1 MMRSQKKDI
10 KREAIDSYLNS
21 FINYERYKYFPKKVN
36 LNDYKNFLEKIGNPQ
51 NKLSKSILIAGT
63 NGKGSTAAILSSIL
77 SEGVYNVGL
86 FTSPHLF
93 SYRER
98 IKINGQ
104 NITKRAF
111 SQVINTLKP
120 FLDEPYQKL
129 HRTFFEVLTTV
140 AFVHFEREKTDLN
153 ILEVGLGGRKDATN
167 VVNPLISVITSVG
180 FDHTRTLG
188 RSLSEI
194 AREKCGIIRKGG
206 VVVSSI
212 QHKNAMRVIEHT
224 VRKREALLYTTERYI
239 KVKPRTIE
247 EKGIKF
253 SYRDEEYFSPLRGR
267 FQLKNLS
274 TALLAIEIL
283 KKKGFTIA
291 KRAVQK
297 GLQKCVWDGRF
308 DVVEKNPLIVLDG
321 AHNPSAMREMV
332 NSLVEIYPHKKIVVI
347 FSCLSSKDKKAMALI
362 LERVADKIILT
373 RINSERRAELS
384 DLRKV
389 FRKKVFITDT
399 IISAVKLSRNLSD
412 NDTLILITGSIY
424 LVAEAY
430 EALNL

>member
-1 MMRSQKKDI
+1 MQSQRRNI
-10 KREAIDSYLNS
+10 KREVVDSYLNS
-21 FINYERYKYFPKKVN
+21 FINYERYKYFPRKVS
-36 LNDYKNFLEKIGNPQ
+36 LNDYKNFLKKIGNPQ
-51 NKLSKSILIAGT
+51 NELSPSILIAGT
-63 NGKGSTAAILSSIL
+63 NGKGSTAAILSSVL
-77 SEGVYNVGL
+77 SAAGYSIGL

-104 NITKRAF
+104 SITKRAF
-111 SQVINTLKP
+111 NQVINTLKP

-153 ILEVGLGGRKDATN
+153 ILEVGLGGRKDSTN
-167 VVNPLISVITSVG
+167 VVMPLISCITPIG

-224 VRKREALLYTTERYI
+224 VREREALLYTTERYI
-239 KVKPRTIE
+239 KVKPHTID

-253 SYRDEEYFSPLRGR
+253 SYRDEEYFLPFIGR
-267 FQLKNLS
+267 FQIKNLC
-274 TALLAIEIL
+274 TALLVIEIL
-283 KKKGFTIA
+283 IKKGFTVT
-291 KRAVQK
+291 KRNMQK
-297 GLQKCVWDGRF
+297 GLERCIWRGRF
-308 DVVEKNPLIVLDG
+308 DIVSRSPLILLDG

-332 NSLVEIYPHKKIVVI
+332 KSLKEIFPRKKIIAI
-347 FSCLSSKDKKAMALI
+347 FSCLTSKDKRGMARQ
-362 LERVADKIILT
+362 LEKL
-373 RINSERRAELS
+373 
-384 DLRKV
+384 
-389 FRKKVFITDT
+389 TDT
-399 IISAVKLSRNLSD
+399 IILTKIDAERAAEMPELKRAFLKTVSIRDTIKNALSLAREFSD
-412 NDTLILITGSIY
+412 KNSLILITGSIY
-424 LVAEAY
+424 LVSEAY
-430 EALNL
+430 EVLND

>member
-1 MMRSQKKDI
+1 MRSQKKDI
-10 KREAIDSYLNS
+10 KREAIDSYLDS

-63 NGKGSTAAILSSIL
+63 NGKGSTAAILSSVL
-77 SEGVYNVGL
+77 SAAGYSIGL

-153 ILEVGLGGRKDATN
+153 ILEVGLGGRKDSTN
-167 VVNPLISVITSVG
+167 VVMPLISCITPIG

-239 KVKPRTIE
+239 KVKHRTID

-253 SYRDEEYFSPLRGR
+253 SYRDEEYFFPFIGR
-267 FQLKNLS
+267 FQIKNLC
-274 TALLAIEIL
+274 TALLVIEIL
-283 KKKGFTIA
+283 IKKGFTVT
-291 KRAVQK
+291 KRNMQK
-297 GLQKCVWDGRF
+297 GLERCIWRGRF
-308 DVVEKNPLIVLDG
+308 DIVSRSPFILLDG

-332 NSLVEIYPHKKIVVI
+332 KSLKEIFPRKKIIAI
-347 FSCLSSKDKKAMALI
+347 FSCLTSKDKRGMARQ
-362 LERVADKIILT
+362 LEKL
-373 RINSERRAELS
+373 
-384 DLRKV
+384 
-389 FRKKVFITDT
+389 TDT
-399 IISAVKLSRNLSD
+399 IILTKIDAERAAEMPELKRAFLKTVSIRDTIKNALSLAREFSD
-412 NDTLILITGSIY
+412 KNSLILITGSIY

>member
-1 MMRSQKKDI
+1 MMRFQKRDI

-63 NGKGSTAAILSSIL
+63 NGKGSTAAILSSVL
-77 SEGVYNVGL
+77 SAAGYSIGL

-153 ILEVGLGGRKDATN
+153 ILEVGLGGRKDSTN
-167 VVNPLISVITSVG
+167 VVMPLISCITPIG

-239 KVKPRTIE
+239 KVKHRTID

-253 SYRDEEYFSPLRGR
+253 SYRDEEYFFPFIGR
-267 FQLKNLS
+267 FQIKNLC
-274 TALLAIEIL
+274 TALLVIEIL
-283 KKKGFTIA
+283 IKKGFTVT
-291 KRAVQK
+291 KRNMQK
-297 GLQKCVWDGRF
+297 GLERCIWRGRF
-308 DVVEKNPLIVLDG
+308 DIVSRSPLILLDG

-332 NSLVEIYPHKKIVVI
+332 KSLKEIFPRKKIIAI
-347 FSCLSSKDKKAMALI
+347 FSCLTSKDKRGMARQ
-362 LERVADKIILT
+362 LEKL
-373 RINSERRAELS
+373 
-384 DLRKV
+384 
-389 FRKKVFITDT
+389 TDT
-399 IISAVKLSRNLSD
+399 IILTKIDAERAAEMPELKRAFLKTVSIRDTIKNALSLAREFSD
-412 NDTLILITGSIY
+412 KNSLILITGSIY

>member
-1 MMRSQKKDI
+1 MRSQKRDI

-21 FINYERYKYFPKKVN
+21 FINYERYKYFPEKVN

-63 NGKGSTAAILSSIL
+63 NGKGSTAAILSSVL
-77 SEGVYNVGL
+77 SAAGYSIGL

-153 ILEVGLGGRKDATN
+153 ILEVGLGGRKDSTN
-167 VVNPLISVITSVG
+167 VVMPLISCITPIG

-206 VVVSSI
+206 IVVSSI

-239 KVKPRTIE
+239 KVKPRIID

-253 SYRDEEYFSPLRGR
+253 SYRGEEYFFPFIGR
-267 FQLKNLS
+267 FQIKNLC
-274 TALLAIEIL
+274 TALLVIEIL
-283 KKKGFTIA
+283 IKKGFTVT
-291 KRAVQK
+291 KRNMQK
-297 GLQKCVWDGRF
+297 GLERCIWRGRF
-308 DVVEKNPLIVLDG
+308 DIVSRSPLILLDG

-332 NSLVEIYPHKKIVVI
+332 KSLKEIFPRKKIIAI
-347 FSCLSSKDKKAMALI
+347 FSCLTSKDKRGMARQ
-362 LERVADKIILT
+362 LEKL
-373 RINSERRAELS
+373 
-384 DLRKV
+384 
-389 FRKKVFITDT
+389 TDT
-399 IISAVKLSRNLSD
+399 IILTKIDAERAAEMPELKRAFLKTVSIRDTIKNALSLAREFSD
-412 NDTLILITGSIY
+412 KNSLILITGSIY

>member
-1 MMRSQKKDI
+1 MRSQKRDI

-63 NGKGSTAAILSSIL
+63 NGKGSTAAILSSVL
-77 SEGVYNVGL
+77 SAAGYSIGL

-153 ILEVGLGGRKDATN
+153 ILEVGLGGRKDSTN
-167 VVNPLISVITSVG
+167 VVMPLISCITPIG

-206 VVVSSI
+206 IVVSSI

-239 KVKPRTIE
+239 KVKPRIID

-253 SYRDEEYFSPLRGR
+253 SYRGEEYFFPFIGR
-267 FQLKNLS
+267 FQIKNLC
-274 TALLAIEIL
+274 TALLVIEIL
-283 KKKGFTIA
+283 IKKGFTVT
-291 KRAVQK
+291 KRNMQK
-297 GLQKCVWDGRF
+297 GLERCIWRGRF
-308 DVVEKNPLIVLDG
+308 DIVSRSPLILLDG

-332 NSLVEIYPHKKIVVI
+332 KSLKEIFPRKKIIAI
-347 FSCLSSKDKKAMALI
+347 FSCLTSKDKRGMARQ
-362 LERVADKIILT
+362 LEKL
-373 RINSERRAELS
+373 
-384 DLRKV
+384 
-389 FRKKVFITDT
+389 TDT
-399 IISAVKLSRNLSD
+399 IILTKIDAERAAEMPELKRAFLKTVSIRDTIKNALSLAREFSD
-412 NDTLILITGSIY
+412 KNSLILITGSIY

>member
-1 MMRSQKKDI
+1 MRSQKRDI

-63 NGKGSTAAILSSIL
+63 NGKGSTAAILSSVL
-77 SEGVYNVGL
+77 SAAGYSIGL

-153 ILEVGLGGRKDATN
+153 ILEVGLGGRKDSTN
-167 VVNPLISVITSVG
+167 VVMPLISCITPIG

-239 KVKPRTIE
+239 KVKHRTID

-253 SYRDEEYFSPLRGR
+253 SYRDEEYFFPFIGR
-267 FQLKNLS
+267 FQIKNLC
-274 TALLAIEIL
+274 TALLVIEIL
-283 KKKGFTIA
+283 IKKGFTVT
-291 KRAVQK
+291 KRNMQK
-297 GLQKCVWDGRF
+297 GLERCIWRGRF
-308 DVVEKNPLIVLDG
+308 DIVSRSPLILLDG

-332 NSLVEIYPHKKIVVI
+332 KSLKEIFPRKKIIAI
-347 FSCLSSKDKKAMALI
+347 FSCLTSKDKRGMARQ
-362 LERVADKIILT
+362 LEKL
-373 RINSERRAELS
+373 
-384 DLRKV
+384 
-389 FRKKVFITDT
+389 TDT
-399 IISAVKLSRNLSD
+399 IILTKIDAERAAEMPELKRAFLKTVSIRDTIKNALSLAREFSD
-412 NDTLILITGSIY
+412 KNSLILITGSIY

>member
-1 MMRSQKKDI
+1 MMRSQKRDI

-63 NGKGSTAAILSSIL
+63 NGKGSTAAILSSVL
-77 SEGVYNVGL
+77 SAAGYSIGL

-153 ILEVGLGGRKDATN
+153 ILEVGLGGRKDSTN
-167 VVNPLISVITSVG
+167 VVMPLISCITPIG

-239 KVKPRTIE
+239 KVKHRTID

-253 SYRDEEYFSPLRGR
+253 SYRDEEYFFPFIGR
-267 FQLKNLS
+267 FQIKNLC
-274 TALLAIEIL
+274 TALLVIEIL
-283 KKKGFTIA
+283 IKKGFTVT
-291 KRAVQK
+291 KRNMQK
-297 GLQKCVWDGRF
+297 GLERCIWRGRF
-308 DVVEKNPLIVLDG
+308 DIVSRSPLILLDG

-332 NSLVEIYPHKKIVVI
+332 KSLKEIFPRKKIIAI
-347 FSCLSSKDKKAMALI
+347 FSCLTSKDKRGMARQ
-362 LERVADKIILT
+362 LEKL
-373 RINSERRAELS
+373 
-384 DLRKV
+384 
-389 FRKKVFITDT
+389 TDT
-399 IISAVKLSRNLSD
+399 IILTKIDAERAAEMPELKRAFLKTVSIRDTIKNALSLAREFSD
-412 NDTLILITGSIY
+412 KNSLILITGSIY

>member
-1 MMRSQKKDI
+1 MRSQKRDI

-21 FINYERYKYFPKKVN
+21 FINYERYKYFPKKVK
-36 LNDYKNFLEKIGNPQ
+36 LNDYKNFLGKIGNPQ

-63 NGKGSTAAILSSIL
+63 NGKGSTAAILSSVL
-77 SEGVYNVGL
+77 SAAGYSIGL

-153 ILEVGLGGRKDATN
+153 ILEVGLGGRKDSTN
-167 VVNPLISVITSVG
+167 VVMPLISCITPIG

-224 VRKREALLYTTERYI
+224 VRKREAMLYTTERYI
-239 KVKPRTIE
+239 KVKHRTID

-253 SYRDEEYFSPLRGR
+253 SYRDEEYFFPFIGR
-267 FQLKNLS
+267 FQIKNLC
-274 TALLAIEIL
+274 TALLVIEIL
-283 KKKGFTIA
+283 IKKGFTVT
-291 KRAVQK
+291 KRNMQK
-297 GLQKCVWDGRF
+297 GLERCIWRGRF
-308 DVVEKNPLIVLDG
+308 DIVSRSPLILLDG

-332 NSLVEIYPHKKIVVI
+332 KSLKEIFPRKKIIAI
-347 FSCLSSKDKKAMALI
+347 FSCLTSKDKRGMARQ
-362 LERVADKIILT
+362 LEKL
-373 RINSERRAELS
+373 
-384 DLRKV
+384 
-389 FRKKVFITDT
+389 TDT
-399 IISAVKLSRNLSD
+399 IILTKIDAERAAEMPELKRAFLKTVSIRDTIKNALSLAREFSD
-412 NDTLILITGSIY
+412 KNSLILITGSIY

>member
-63 NGKGSTAAILSSIL
+63 NGKGSTAAILSSVL
-77 SEGVYNVGL
+77 SAAGYSIGL

-153 ILEVGLGGRKDATN
+153 ILEVGLGGRKDSTN
-167 VVNPLISVITSVG
+167 VVMPLISCITPIG

-239 KVKPRTIE
+239 KVKHRTID

-253 SYRDEEYFSPLRGR
+253 SYRDEEYFFPFIGR
-267 FQLKNLS
+267 FQIKNLC
-274 TALLAIEIL
+274 TALLVIEIL
-283 KKKGFTIA
+283 IKKGFTVT
-291 KRAVQK
+291 KRNMQK
-297 GLQKCVWDGRF
+297 GLERCIWRGRF
-308 DVVEKNPLIVLDG
+308 DIVSRSPFILLDG

-332 NSLVEIYPHKKIVVI
+332 KSLKEIFPRKKIIAI
-347 FSCLSSKDKKAMALI
+347 FSCLTSKDKRGMARQ
-362 LERVADKIILT
+362 LEKL
-373 RINSERRAELS
+373 
-384 DLRKV
+384 
-389 FRKKVFITDT
+389 TDT
-399 IISAVKLSRNLSD
+399 IILTKIDAERAAEMPELKRAFLKTVSIRDTIKNALSLAREFSD
-412 NDTLILITGSIY
+412 KNSLILITGSIY

>member
-1 MMRSQKKDI
+1 MRSQKKDI

-63 NGKGSTAAILSSIL
+63 NGKGSTAAILSSVL
-77 SEGVYNVGL
+77 SAAGYSIGL

-153 ILEVGLGGRKDATN
+153 ILEVGLGGRKDSTN
-167 VVNPLISVITSVG
+167 VVMPLISCITPIG

-239 KVKPRTIE
+239 KVKHRTID

-253 SYRDEEYFSPLRGR
+253 SYRDEEYFFPFIGR
-267 FQLKNLS
+267 FQIKNLC
-274 TALLAIEIL
+274 TALLVIEIL
-283 KKKGFTIA
+283 IKKGFTVT
-291 KRAVQK
+291 KRNMQK
-297 GLQKCVWDGRF
+297 GLERCIWRGRF
-308 DVVEKNPLIVLDG
+308 DIVSRSPFILLDG

-332 NSLVEIYPHKKIVVI
+332 KSLKEIFPRKKIIAI
-347 FSCLSSKDKKAMALI
+347 FSCLTSKDKRGMARQ
-362 LERVADKIILT
+362 LEKL
-373 RINSERRAELS
+373 
-384 DLRKV
+384 
-389 FRKKVFITDT
+389 TDT
-399 IISAVKLSRNLSD
+399 IILTKIDAERAAEMPELKRAFLKTVSIRDTIKNALSLAREFSD
-412 NDTLILITGSIY
+412 KNSLILITGSIY

>member
-1 MMRSQKKDI
+1 MRSQKRDI

-21 FINYERYKYFPKKVN
+21 FINYERYKYFPKKVS
-36 LNDYKNFLEKIGNPQ
+36 LNDYKNFLKKIGNPQ
-51 NKLSKSILIAGT
+51 NKLSPSILIAGT
-63 NGKGSTAAILSSIL
+63 NGKGSTAAILSSVL
-77 SEGVYNVGL
+77 SAAGYSIGL

-140 AFVHFEREKTDLN
+140 AIVHFEREKTDLN
-153 ILEVGLGGRKDATN
+153 ILEVGLGGRKDSTN
-167 VVNPLISVITSVG
+167 VVMPLISCITPIG

-239 KVKPRTIE
+239 KVKPRIID

-253 SYRDEEYFSPLRGR
+253 SYRDEEYFFPFIGR
-267 FQLKNLS
+267 FQIKNLC
-274 TALLAIEIL
+274 TALLVIEIL
-283 KKKGFTIA
+283 IKKGFTVT
-291 KRAVQK
+291 KRNMQK
-297 GLQKCVWDGRF
+297 GLERCIWRGRF
-308 DVVEKNPLIVLDG
+308 DIVSRSPLILLDG

-332 NSLVEIYPHKKIVVI
+332 KSLKEIFPRKKIIAI
-347 FSCLSSKDKKAMALI
+347 FSCLTSKDKRGMARQ
-362 LERVADKIILT
+362 LEKL
-373 RINSERRAELS
+373 
-384 DLRKV
+384 
-389 FRKKVFITDT
+389 TDT
-399 IISAVKLSRNLSD
+399 IILTKIDAERAAEMPELKRAFLKTVSIRDTIKSALSLAREFSD
-412 NDTLILITGSIY
+412 KNSLILITGSIY

-430 EALNL
+430 EAINKE

>member
-1 MMRSQKKDI
+1 MRSQKKDI

-63 NGKGSTAAILSSIL
+63 NGKGSTAAILSSVL
-77 SEGVYNVGL
+77 SAAGYSIGL

-153 ILEVGLGGRKDATN
+153 ILEVGLGGRKDSTN
-167 VVNPLISVITSVG
+167 VVMPLISCITPIG

-239 KVKPRTIE
+239 KVKHRTID

-253 SYRDEEYFSPLRGR
+253 SYRDEEYFFPFIGR
-267 FQLKNLS
+267 FQIKNLC
-274 TALLAIEIL
+274 TALLVIEIL
-283 KKKGFTIA
+283 IKKGFTVT
-291 KRAVQK
+291 KRNMQK
-297 GLQKCVWDGRF
+297 GLERCIWRGRF
-308 DVVEKNPLIVLDG
+308 DIVSRSPLILLDG

-332 NSLVEIYPHKKIVVI
+332 KSLKEIFPRKKIIAI
-347 FSCLSSKDKKAMALI
+347 FSCLTSKDKRGMARQ
-362 LERVADKIILT
+362 LEKL
-373 RINSERRAELS
+373 
-384 DLRKV
+384 
-389 FRKKVFITDT
+389 TDT
-399 IISAVKLSRNLSD
+399 IILTKIDAERAAEMPELKRAFLKTVSIRDTIKNALSLAREFSD
-412 NDTLILITGSIY
+412 KNSLILITGSIY